1 MHTSKDELEAMVFGE
16 YTGRSVDAAGIR
28 IAFESMP
35 AQFPPD
41 ESIFKGLPGDRCQCN
56 HWGYVFSGS
65 FRVTYPDGSEET
77 IRTGDAYHLRPG
89 HFVQTIEAVELLELS
104 PVEEHDRT
112 MATIARNVGAVTA

>member
-1 MHTSKDELEAMVFGE
+1 
-16 YTGRSVDAAGIR
+16 
-28 IAFESMP
+28 
-35 AQFPPD
+35 
-41 ESIFKGLPGDRCQCN
+41 
-56 HWGYVFSGS
+56 VFSGS